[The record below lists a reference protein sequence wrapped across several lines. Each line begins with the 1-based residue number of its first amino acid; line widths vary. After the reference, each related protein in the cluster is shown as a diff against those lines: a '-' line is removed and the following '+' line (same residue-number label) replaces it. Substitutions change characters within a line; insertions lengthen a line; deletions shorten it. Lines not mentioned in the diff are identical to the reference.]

1 MNLDN
6 YSVNEGGVAIST
18 VVITNYSNLKP
29 KYFVL
34 PVKGG
39 AEEDFTE

>member
-1 MNLDN
+1 M
-6 YSVNEGGVAIST
+6 NEGGVAIST
-18 VVITNYSNLKP
+18 IVITSHSSLKL